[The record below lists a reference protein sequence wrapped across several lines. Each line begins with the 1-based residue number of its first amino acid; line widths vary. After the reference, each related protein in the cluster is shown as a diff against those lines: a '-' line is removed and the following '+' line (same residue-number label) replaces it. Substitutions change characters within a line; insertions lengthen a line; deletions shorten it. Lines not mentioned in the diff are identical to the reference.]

1 MQHRKNKPKI
11 AVRLSLT
18 ALFALYLTNC
28 ATRPTPAT
36 RIAEQPEL
44 YESLSSEHKRLVSQG
59 QIIQGMPKSAVSLAW
74 GEASHQRTGER
85 DGRAFTEWIYMGSR
99 AQPIQQTGFFID
111 PYWGGPWGPWGAGFH
126 PGWGGGWGGWGGNAF
141 MWVPEERARV
151 TFVNNKVN
159 SWITRNDRP

>member
-1 MQHRKNKPKI
+1 
-11 AVRLSLT
+11 
-18 ALFALYLTNC
+18 
-28 ATRPTPAT
+28 
-36 RIAEQPEL
+36 
-44 YESLSSEHKRLVSQG
+44 
-59 QIIQGMPKSAVSLAW
+59 
-74 GEASHQRTGER
+74 
-85 DGRAFTEWIYMGSR
+85 MGSR

-159 SWITRNDRP
+159 SWITRRDRP